1 MTDEQKQ
8 DFTLRISQANKS
20 ALVVILYDIFLT
32 YAGEAEAASPADGTF
47 HIAISKARGALREL
61 IDSLHLDYEIAQS
74 TYQIYRFV
82 ERELICADVR
92 RDAAPIAATIRIMRQ
107 LRDAYAEAAKYTGPM
122 LIIHGDADRTVNV
135 SYGKAAAESYQN
147 ARLEVLP
154 GEDHGFSGKADFL
167 RSVMI
172 FS

>member
-107 LRDAYAEAAKYTGPM
+107 LRDAYAEAAKTDTSAPLMKNTDVIYAGMT
-122 LIIHGDADRTVNV
+122 
-135 SYGKAAAESYQN
+135 YGKHDVMTGSSAAGTNRGY
-147 ARLEVLP
+147 LV
-154 GEDHGFSGKADFL
+154 
-167 RSVMI
+167 
-172 FS
+172 